1 MQLHLHRRAEVSLRS
16 LEPAEQKRI
25 HRALAELSHELKLP
39 YSSPKLQKV
48 SAGFSGKRL
57 YVYKASPRL
66 RLILSLE
73 ADECT
78 VEDIVDHDRLHRL
91 FPERWQQ

>member
-25 HRALAELSHELKLP
+25 HRALAELSGGPKLP
-39 YSSPKLQKV
+39 YSSPNLKRL
-48 SAGFSGKRL
+48 SGGFSGKKL
-57 YVYKASPRL
+57 YTYRASPRL

-91 FPERWQQ
+91 FPERGQQ